1 MGKRLYVGNM
11 SFDVSDE
18 ELEQAFSQYGEI
30 SSAKVVR
37 DQYTGR
43 SKGFGFVE
51 FAQEADAQKAMEA
64 MNGKELNGR
73 AIKVD
78 EARDTKSQDRGDRG
92 DRGQRS
98 GGFGS
103 NRRPRF

>member
-1 MGKRLYVGNM
+1 MGKRLYVGNV

-51 FAQEADAQKAMEA
+51 FAQEADAQKAMED
-64 MNGKELNGR
+64 MNGKELSGR
-73 AIKVD
+73 VIKVD
-78 EARDTKSQDRGDRG
+78 EARDTRSQDRGDRG

-98 GGFGS
+98 GGYGS
-103 NRRPRF
+103 NRGSRF